1 MKIDLSGK
9 SALVTGST
17 TGIGFAIAQGLAAA
31 GAEVIVNGRKP
42 AAAAEA
48 IGRIG
53 DAVPGA
59 RLRPAV
65 ADVSTAAGCA
75 ELVAAVPEVDIL
87 VNNVGIFEMKD
98 FFDIPDEEWD
108 HIFDV
113 NVMSGVRLSRAYMK
127 GMLARDWGRV
137 VFISSESGL
146 NIPVDMVHYGVTK
159 TAQLSLARGLA
170 KRTRGTGVTVNSVLP
185 GPTMTDGA
193 REFLRG
199 MAEES
204 GKSIEET
211 AGDFVRNNRP
221 TSILGR
227 MATTEEVA
235 NMVVYAVSPQAAATN
250 GAALRVDGGVVDFIS

>member
-1 MKIDLSGK
+1 MNIDLSGK
-9 SALVTGST
+9 TALVTGST

-42 AAAAEA
+42 AAVAEA

-53 DAVPGA
+53 EAVPGA
-59 RLRPAV
+59 KLRPAV

-75 ELVAAVPEVDIL
+75 ELLAAVPETDIL
-87 VNNVGIFEMKD
+87 VNNVGIFEMKE
-98 FFDIPDEEWD
+98 FFDIPDEDWTRFFE
-108 HIFDV
+108 V
-113 NVMSGVRLSRAYMK
+113 NVMSGVRLSRAYLK

-146 NIPVDMVHYGVTK
+146 NIPVEMVHYGFTK
-159 TAQLSLARGLA
+159 TAQISIARGLA
-170 KRTRGTGVTVNSVLP
+170 KLTRGTGVTVNSVLP
-185 GPTMTDGA
+185 GPTMTEGVK
-193 REFLRG
+193 EFLRE
-199 MAEES
+199 MAQEG
-204 GKSIEET
+204 GKSIEEAAT
-211 AGDFVRNNRP
+211 EFVRTHRP

-250 GAALRVDGGVVDFIS
+250 GAALRVDGGVVDALT

>member
-9 SALVTGST
+9 TALVTGST
-17 TGIGFAIAQGLAAA
+17 TGIGYAIALGLAGA
-31 GAEVIVNGRKP
+31 GAEVVVNGRKP
-42 AAAAEA
+42 AAVDAAIAELQ
-48 IGRIG
+48 R
-53 DAVPGA
+53 AVPGA
-59 RLRPAV
+59 ILRSAV

-87 VNNVGIFEMKD
+87 VNNVGIFEFKD

-108 HIFDV
+108 HIYDV
-113 NVMSGVRLSRAYMK
+113 NVMSGVRLSRAYMT
-127 GMLARDWGRV
+127 GMLARNWGRV

-146 NIPVDMVHYGVTK
+146 LIPVDMVHYGVTK
-159 TAQLSLARGLA
+159 TAQLALARGLA

-193 REFLRG
+193 REFLRETAAKAG
-199 MAEES
+199 T
-204 GKSIEET
+204 SIEEA
-211 AGDFVRNNRP
+211 AGEFVRTQRP
-221 TSILGR
+221 TSLLGR

-250 GAALRVDGGVVDFIS
+250 GAALRVDGGVVDFIA

>member
-42 AAAAEA
+42 AAVAEA
-48 IGRIG
+48 IERIG
-53 DAVPGA
+53 QAVPGA
-59 RLRPAV
+59 ALRAAV
-65 ADVSTAAGCA
+65 ADVSTAEGCA
-75 ELVAAVPEVDIL
+75 ELLAAVPEVDIL

-98 FFDIPDEEWD
+98 FFDIPDEDWTRFFE
-108 HIFDV
+108 V
-113 NVMSGVRLSRAYMK
+113 NVMSGVRLSRAYLK
-127 GMLARDWGRV
+127 GMLARDRGRV

-146 NIPVDMVHYGVTK
+146 NIPVEMVHYGFTK
-159 TAQLSLARGLA
+159 TAQISIARGLA
-170 KRTRGTGVTVNSVLP
+170 KLTRGTGVTVNSVLP
-185 GPTMTDGA
+185 GPTMTDGVK
-193 REFLRG
+193 EFLRE
-199 MAEES
+199 MAAES
-204 GKSIEET
+204 GKSIDDAATE
-211 AGDFVRNNRP
+211 FVRTHRP

-250 GAALRVDGGVVDFIS
+250 GAALRVDGGVVDALT